1 LIVPHIQPAGL
12 VCGQR
17 RGFLI
22 DIGRAIWQAKFR
34 SRHAG
39 RTTVG
44 RYRFTLAALMGAV
57 ALVAV
62 GLAALHSP
70 TALWA
75 SLVILLAL
83 GAICG
88 ATVGAILRRG
98 AGRGPWL
105 GFAVFG
111 WAYFLMTLSPWGGEY
126 GLGPARFLTRAAT
139 ALLLQID
146 PDLVEMPV
154 TGVEEFAVFA
164 GTGKSRSYY
173 HGIFHALTAVIFA
186 VVGALVG
193 RVVAASGDP
202 SRPTTPQP

>member
-1 LIVPHIQPAGL
+1 
-12 VCGQR
+12 
-17 RGFLI
+17 
-22 DIGRAIWQAKFR
+22 
-34 SRHAG
+34 
-39 RTTVG
+39 VG

-62 GLAALHSP
+62 GVAALRSP

-98 AGRGPWL
+98 PARGAWL

-111 WAYFLMTLSPWGGEY
+111 WAYFLLTLSPWGGEY
-126 GLGPARFLTRAAT
+126 GLGPARFLTRAST

-154 TGVEEFAVFA
+154 AGVEEFAVFA

-186 VVGALVG
+186 AAGALVG

-202 SRPTTPQP
+202 EPSRPTTPGAGASRDQPTSGETFGITGSGRLDG

>member
-1 LIVPHIQPAGL
+1 
-12 VCGQR
+12 
-17 RGFLI
+17 
-22 DIGRAIWQAKFR
+22 
-34 SRHAG
+34 
-39 RTTVG
+39 
-44 RYRFTLAALMGAV
+44 MGAV

-62 GLAALHSP
+62 GIAALRYP
-70 TALWA
+70 TAIWA

-88 ATVGAILRRG
+88 ATVGASLLRGSRRG
-98 AGRGPWL
+98 AWL

-126 GLGPARFLTRAAT
+126 GLGPARFLTRAST

-146 PDLVEMPV
+146 PDLVEMPA
-154 TGVEEFAVFA
+154 TGEEEFLVFT

-173 HGIFHALTAVIFA
+173 HGIFHALTTVIFA
-186 VVGALVG
+186 AAGALVG

-202 SRPTTPQP
+202 EPSKPATQGS